1 MTKLFD
7 LKFARI
13 AVGIAATW
21 TVMNVP
27 VLANDAGLYDAPIPA
42 DKSLVRFVNVKM
54 KQGLT
59 LDFSGQK
66 FDVDPV
72 ALSGYRILSNGAYK
86 ISDGKA
92 SVDANL
98 EPGKF
103 YTIAV
108 GANAGGQEGI
118 VVISDNSVENPSK
131 SSLSLYNF
139 SAAPADLSLRLKGQS
154 KVLFDDVAPGAM
166 ASKELPVIDIGL
178 EVSEGDKKFTE
189 LDNVSLTAKQR
200 QNVVVVDTPNGPTS
214 FLVPTGI
221 EQ

>member
-1 MTKLFD
+1 MT
-7 LKFARI
+7 LKSNNLCMAM
-13 AVGIAATW
+13 AVISCAIIS
-21 TVMNVP
+21 P
-27 VLANDAGLYDAPIPA
+27 VNAMANDAALYDAPIPA

-66 FDVDPV
+66 FDVDAV
-72 ALSGYRILSNGAYK
+72 ALSGYKILSNGAYK

-92 SVDANL
+92 SVDATL
-98 EPGKF
+98 EPGKY

-108 GANAGGQEGI
+108 GADAGGQEGI
-118 VVISDNSVENPSK
+118 VVIADASVENPSK
-131 SSLSLYNF
+131 SSLSIYNF
-139 SAAPADLSLRLKGQS
+139 SGAAADLSLRLKGQS
-154 KVLFDDVAPGAM
+154 KVLFDDVAPGSM

-189 LDNVSLTAKQR
+189 LEKVSLTAKQR
-200 QNVVVVDTPNGPTS
+200 QNVVVVDTPSGPTS
-214 FLVPTGI
+214 FIVPTGI